1 MFKKSTAMNPLAVR
15 PWGVLLGL
23 ALGASAMAARIT
35 DERVST
41 GDGPRP
47 FLLAQPDQPLAGPRP
62 LVLVLH
68 GHGGSAA
75 QALGQK
81 LGASPLAVW
90 LQIAD
95 REGVLVA
102 ALDGSKAGDGKAGW
116 NDCRRD
122 APGNPP
128 TDDVAFAAAVVQK
141 LVGAGR
147 VDPQKVYAMGMSN
160 GAMMTYRLAQELNPP
175 LAGFVAV
182 SGLMASDSRC
192 ALPQSRPVPAMVI
205 AGTEDPLVPYQ
216 GGQVSVGGARRGGV
230 LGAEATLA
238 ALLRVNQNTAPGRRS
253 VFGVAQQRDG
263 SWVERLDFGAPN
275 DPARV
280 ALLTVHGGGHIE
292 PSISQRYRPFYERLV
307 GRQNHDIESAEVAW
321 QFFNGTG
328 SAGIR
333 GQAPAGRPVQ

>member
-1 MFKKSTAMNPLAVR
+1 MKPLWLHAL
-15 PWGVLLGL
+15 GALMGL
-23 ALGASAMAARIT
+23 ALASSALAARIT
-35 DERVST
+35 NERVTT
-41 GDGPRP
+41 GDGPRS
-47 FLLAQPDQPLAGPRP
+47 FQLAQPDQPLASPRP
-62 LVLVLH
+62 LVLLLH

-81 LGASPLAVW
+81 VGASPLAVW

-128 TDDVAFAAAVVQK
+128 TDDVGFVGAVVQQ
-141 LVGAGR
+141 LVAAGQ
-147 VDPQKVYAMGMSN
+147 VDPQRVYAMGMSN
-160 GAMMTYRLAQELNPP
+160 GAMMTFRLAQELSPP

-192 ALPQSRPVPAMVI
+192 AGPSPRPVPAMVI
-205 AGTEDPLVPYQ
+205 TGTEDPLVPYN
-216 GGQVSVGGARRGGV
+216 GGQVSAGGARRGGV

-238 ALLRVNQNTAPGRRS
+238 TLRRWNDNTAPGRRS

-263 SWVERLDFGAPN
+263 SWVERVDFGASN
-275 DPARV
+275 DPRRV

-292 PSISQRYRPFYERLV
+292 PSISQQYRRFYERLV

-321 QFFNGTG
+321 RFFNGLP
-328 SAGIR
+328 
-333 GQAPAGRPVQ
+333 GQ

>member
-1 MFKKSTAMNPLAVR
+1 MKPLWLHAL
-15 PWGVLLGL
+15 GALMGL
-23 ALGASAMAARIT
+23 ALASSALAARIT
-35 DERVST
+35 NERVTT
-41 GDGPRP
+41 GDGPRS
-47 FLLAQPDQPLAGPRP
+47 FLLAQPDQPLASPRP
-62 LVLVLH
+62 LVLLLH

-81 LGASPLAVW
+81 VGASPLAVW

-128 TDDVAFAAAVVQK
+128 TDDVGFVGAVVQQ
-141 LVGAGR
+141 LVAAGQ
-147 VDPQKVYAMGMSN
+147 VDPQRVYAMGMSN
-160 GAMMTYRLAQELNPP
+160 GAMMTFRLAQELSPP

-192 ALPQSRPVPAMVI
+192 AGPSPRPVPAMVI
-205 AGTEDPLVPYQ
+205 TGTEDPLVPYN
-216 GGQVSVGGARRGGV
+216 GGQVSAGGARRGGV

-238 ALLRVNQNTAPGRRS
+238 TLRRWNHNTAPGRRS
-253 VFGVAQQRDG
+253 VFGVAQQRDS
-263 SWVERLDFGAPN
+263 SWVERVDFGAPN
-275 DPARV
+275 DPGRV

-292 PSISQRYRPFYERLV
+292 PSISQQYRRFYERLV

-321 QFFNGTG
+321 RFFNGLP
-328 SAGIR
+328 
-333 GQAPAGRPVQ
+333 GQ

>member
-1 MFKKSTAMNPLAVR
+1 MQSRLFLLSLFMALAPV
-15 PWGVLLGL
+15 
-23 ALGASAMAARIT
+23 AQA
-35 DERVST
+35 VSLT
-41 GDGPRP
+41 PNSVATLDGNRS
-47 FLLAQPDQPLAGPRP
+47 FLLAKPDSTAAGPRP
-62 LVLVLH
+62 LVLLLH

-81 LGASPLAVW
+81 VGASPLAVW

-128 TDDVAFAAAVVQK
+128 TDDVGFVGAVVQQ
-141 LVGAGR
+141 LVAAGQ
-147 VDPQKVYAMGMSN
+147 VDPQRVYAMGMSN
-160 GAMMTYRLAQELNPP
+160 GAMMTFRLAQELKPP

-192 ALPQSRPVPAMVI
+192 AGPSPRPVPAMVI
-205 AGTEDPLVPYQ
+205 TGTEDPLVPYN
-216 GGQVSVGGARRGGV
+216 GGQVSAGGARRGGV
-230 LGAEATLA
+230 LGAEATA
-238 ALLRVNQNTAPGRRS
+238 ATLRRWNDNTAPGRRS

-263 SWVERLDFGAPN
+263 SWVERVDFGVPN
-275 DPARV
+275 DPGRV

-292 PSISQRYRPFYERLV
+292 PSISQQYRRFYERLV

-321 QFFNGTG
+321 RFFNGLP
-328 SAGIR
+328 S
-333 GQAPAGRPVQ
+333 Q